1 MGKVISL
8 SIAIGESPSKSKS
21 FTSDAE
27 GIWNLTSIDEFMH
40 FLPSDT
46 HRLFDS
52 LHGLTTKGFDLVVSD
67 DQVFGSVGA
76 LIFLIGERRKVV
88 EYIGL
93 AHLGQKLDDFN

>member
-21 FTSDAE
+21 FVSDAE
-27 GIWNLTSIDEFMH
+27 GIWDLTPIDGFMH

-46 HRLFDS
+46 QRLFDS
-52 LHGLTTKGFDLVVSD
+52 VHDLTAKGFDLSIKD
-67 DQVFGSVGA
+67 NHVFGSVGA
-76 LIFLIGERRKVV
+76 LIYLVSERRKVV